1 MNKKLIAIEN
11 GEYFQYDKL
20 EDLAKD
26 LIDDSFYEMSQE
38 ERINKIHIKALAN
51 KLERNN
57 IISIKDEKEYILHL
71 LVLNRIILLERIDSE
86 IFIKDIDKSKIKD
99 NYIVVNTFAQ
109 KLLSNINE

>member
-1 MNKKLIAIEN
+1 MTKKLIAIEN

-26 LIDDSFYEMSQE
+26 LIDDNFYEMSQE
-38 ERINKIHIKALAN
+38 ERINKMHIKAFAN
-51 KLERNN
+51 GLERNN
-57 IISIKDEKEYILHL
+57 IISIKNEKEYILHL
-71 LVLNRIILLERIDSE
+71 LVLNRIILLEKIDSE

>member
-1 MNKKLIAIEN
+1 MTKKLIAIEN

-26 LIDDSFYEMSQE
+26 LIDDNFYEMSQE
-38 ERINKIHIKALAN
+38 ERINKMHIKAFAN
-51 KLERNN
+51 GLERNN
-57 IISIKDEKEYILHL
+57 IISIKNEKEYILHL
-71 LVLNRIILLERIDSE
+71 LVLNRIILLEKIDSE
-86 IFIKDIDKSKIKD
+86 IFIKDIDKLKIKD

>member
-38 ERINKIHIKALAN
+38 ERINKMHIKAFAN
-51 KLERNN
+51 GLERNN

>member
-26 LIDDSFYEMSQE
+26 LIDDNFYEMSQE
-38 ERINKIHIKALAN
+38 ERINKMHIKAFAN
-51 KLERNN
+51 GLERNN
-57 IISIKDEKEYILHL
+57 IISIKNEKEYILHL
-71 LVLNRIILLERIDSE
+71 LVLNRIILLEKIDSE
-86 IFIKDIDKSKIKD
+86 IFIKDIDKLKIKD

>member
-1 MNKKLIAIEN
+1 MTKKLIAIEN

-26 LIDDSFYEMSQE
+26 LIDDNFYEMSQE
-38 ERINKIHIKALAN
+38 ERINKMHIKALAN
-51 KLERNN
+51 GLERNN
-57 IISIKDEKEYILHL
+57 IISIKNNKEYILHL

-99 NYIVVNTFAQ
+99 NYIVVKTIEK

>member
-26 LIDDSFYEMSQE
+26 LIDDNFYEMSQE
-38 ERINKIHIKALAN
+38 ERINKMHIKAFAN
-51 KLERNN
+51 GLERNN
-57 IISIKDEKEYILHL
+57 IISIKNEKEYILHL
-71 LVLNRIILLERIDSE
+71 LVLNRIILLEKKDSK
-86 IFIKDIDKSKIKD
+86 IFIKDIDKSKIQD
-99 NYIVVNTFAQ
+99 NYIVVNTFAR

>member
-26 LIDDSFYEMSQE
+26 LIDDNFYEMSQE
-38 ERINKIHIKALAN
+38 ERINKMNINALAN
-51 KLERNN
+51 GLDRASIIN
-57 IISIKDEKEYILHL
+57 IKNEKEYILSL
-71 LVLNRIILLERIDSE
+71 LVSNRIILLEKIDSE
-86 IFIKDIDKSKIKD
+86 IFIKDIDKLKIKD